1 MYPIDLLKKKFSKEH
16 TLESSS
22 NEIEQRCIRTVRT
35 TTQAGCITVTIPPII

>member
-1 MYPIDLLKKKFSKEH
+1 MHPIELLKKNFSEEH

-35 TTQAGCITVTIPPII
+35 ATQAGCITIPPII